1 MKLNKR
7 TYLIIFS
14 ILLIS
19 FTGCKDQKAEQKKLQ
34 SEVMEV
40 HDVLMGEMDLIM
52 KNKTELSNLQ
62 LHLDSL
68 KKLDPTLDT
77 VDFKIQI
84 ENLKKQLVSSD
95 DAMMQWM
102 NNFNPDY
109 TGKSHEEILSYLNN
123 QKIKIDSVK
132 TLFKESLSKSNTLL
146 VKYK

>member
-1 MKLNKR
+1 MKFKNS

-19 FTGCKDQKAEQKKLQ
+19 FSGCKDQKAEQKKLQ

-40 HDVLMGEMDLIM
+40 HDLLMSEMDLIM
-52 KNKTELSNLQ
+52 KNKSDLSNLQ

-68 KKLDPTLDT
+68 KIKNPTLDT

-84 ENLKKQLVSSD
+84 ENLKKELVSSD

-109 TGKSHEEILSYLNN
+109 TGKSHEEIVSYLNH

-132 TLFKESLSKSNTLL
+132 TLFKESLSKSNTIL

>member
-1 MKLNKR
+1 MKFNNS

-14 ILLIS
+14 ILLIIFS
-19 FTGCKDQKAEQKKLQ
+19 GCKDQKAEQKKLQ

-40 HDVLMGEMDLIM
+40 HDVLMTEMDLLM
-52 KNKTELSNLQ
+52 KNKTDLSNLQ

-68 KKLDPTLDT
+68 KIKNSALDT

-95 DAMMQWM
+95 DAMMRWM
-102 NNFNPDY
+102 NNFSPDY
-109 TGKSHEEILSYLNN
+109 TGKNHDQIISYLTI

-132 TLFKESLSKSNTLL
+132 TLFKESLSKSNTFIL
-146 VKYK
+146 KYK

>member
-40 HDVLMGEMDLIM
+40 HDVLMGEMDLNM

>member
-62 LHLDSL
+62 LYLDSL